1 MTIPNWQLPAG
12 VDRGLWD
19 YLHARDMIAHYDEQ
33 ILTAPLTQVD
43 VAFCERIFPPPG
55 RLLDLGCGTGRLCAH
70 FAPRGLACVGIDLSD
85 DMLEIARQKVP
96 TAHFLK
102 ANIVEPLP
110 LPDGSFDY
118 AACLFSTLGMIRG
131 AENRAKAIANVSR
144 WLKPGGR
151 FVLHV
156 HNRYFRGLGWKRV
169 FLERWKALCRRPDAG
184 DLTMPQA
191 YGGAPLT
198 LHHFT
203 RREVHEL
210 LENHGFRVIETVA
223 VGVGGEPTRGRW
235 VYGWLIASEKATE
248 DFTK

>member
-1 MTIPNWQLPAG
+1 MTIPDWQLPTG

-33 ILTAPLTQVD
+33 MITSPLAQVD
-43 VAFCERIFPPPG
+43 IAFCERIFPPPG
-55 RLLDLGCGTGRLCAH
+55 QLLDLGCGTGRLCAH
-70 FAPRGLACVGIDLSD
+70 LGPRGLACIGVDLSD

-96 TAHFLK
+96 AANFLK

-110 LPDGSFDY
+110 LPEGSFDY

-131 AENRAKAIANVSR
+131 AENRAQAIANVSR
-144 WLKPGGR
+144 LLKPGGR

-156 HNRYFRGLGWKRV
+156 HHRYFRGLGWKRV
-169 FLERWKALCRRPDAG
+169 FLERWKALRRRPDAG

-191 YGGAPLT
+191 YGGASLT

-203 RREVHEL
+203 RREVQEL
-210 LENHGFRVIETVA
+210 LENHGLQVIEEFA
-223 VGVGGEPTRGRW
+223 VGIGGEPAYGRG
-235 VYGWLIASEKATE
+235 VYGWLIASEKATKNL
-248 DFTK
+248 TQ